1 MLRSIL
7 TISMASYN
15 AGLRHLAVPTALSSL
30 YIAHHSLFSGAHG
43 AIVAERR
50 YISFTVETTDLQ
62 LSELDVEV
70 RNEVF
75 KDVATLGHQFRRL
88 LISQYLLNVLI
99 GSLEVGEQQNEDL
112 FRIPR
117 DLDQIDDIV
126 DQVEVSVQDLTSH
139 VDAVLVEADVHGRG
153 SLLGDDVDFVRAA
166 AVKFARWGSL

>member
-7 TISMASYN
+7 TICMASDD

-43 AIVAERR
+43 AIVAERGH
-50 YISFTVETTDLQ
+50 ISFTVETTDLQ

-88 LISQYLLNVLI
+88 LISQHFLNVFI
-99 GSLEVGEQQNEDL
+99 RSLEVREQQDEDL
-112 FRIPR
+112 FGI
-117 DLDQIDDIV
+117 
-126 DQVEVSVQDLTSH
+126 S
-139 VDAVLVEADVHGRG
+139 
-153 SLLGDDVDFVRAA
+153 
-166 AVKFARWGSL
+166 